1 MNLFKS
7 LAAIGFLC
15 PLLLAAEQ
23 KTATIAEVMAKI
35 QATRAATD
43 FRATG
48 RIVTVT
54 GSGERKAY
62 QVSIKG
68 KWFADG
74 LRVFYEVHDPAPSRV
89 RVLLEINP
97 TGKAMIR
104 TGHAGDRA
112 PRVVPFE
119 SWGEPLLNSDL
130 SYEDMIESHFLWR
143 NQALVKE
150 EKYGARDCYMVR
162 SEPGAPDQ
170 SHYSSVTSWL
180 DQEILFPVKVEKLIK
195 ASGSVKEFIYYGL
208 RESSGVWSA
217 SQIEVRIKDKPDS
230 TLLIFT
236 RGSAKANLNAS
247 DFLPALLIKPE

>member
-1 MNLFKS
+1 MNLFRS

-15 PLLLAAEQ
+15 PLLLAAEL

-35 QATRAATD
+35 QALRAATD

-48 RIVTVT
+48 RIVRVT

-62 QVSIKG
+62 QVSMKG

-74 LRVFYEVHDPAPSRV
+74 LRILCEVHDPAPSRV
-89 RVLLEINP
+89 RVLLETNP
-97 TGKAMIR
+97 AGKAMIR
-104 TGHAGDRA
+104 TGHAGDRT
-112 PRVVPFE
+112 PREIPFE
-119 SWGEPLLNSDL
+119 SWGESLLDSDL

-143 NQALVKE
+143 NQTLVKE
-150 EKYGARDCYMVR
+150 EKYGARNCYMVR
-162 SEPGAPDQ
+162 SEPGASDR

-180 DQEILFPVKVEKLIK
+180 DQEILFPVKVEKVTNG
-195 ASGSVKEFIYYGL
+195 SGSVKEFIYYGL
-208 RESSGVWSA
+208 RESSGMWSA
-217 SQIEVRIKDKPDS
+217 SQIEVRIKGRPDS
-230 TLLIFT
+230 TLLIFN